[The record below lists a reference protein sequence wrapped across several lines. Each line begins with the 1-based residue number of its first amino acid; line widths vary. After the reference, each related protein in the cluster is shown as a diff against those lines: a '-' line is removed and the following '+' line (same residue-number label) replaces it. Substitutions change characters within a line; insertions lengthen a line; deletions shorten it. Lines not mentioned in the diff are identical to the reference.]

1 MKLLL
6 LLCLPVIL
14 VALFALAYGF
24 AVCERMTDQQISALS
39 KRDFCAAGKI
49 K

>member
-6 LLCLPVIL
+6 LLSLPIIVA
-14 VALFALAYGF
+14 ALFALAYGF
-24 AVCERMTDQQISALS
+24 AVCERMTDQQITALP